1 MAEEIPMLDDYDS
14 SMLISECEPMNFPS
28 TADLARMK
36 QRIKQLEVFN
46 FDYKSGGEIVQVFG
60 SMVNEV
66 FEKKGDTDVPAAI
79 SPVKNPIVHFDW
91 KIIPTPP
98 MVWHGTGNV
107 TDAFFQSGN
116 TALEYGVDNSNPIRQ
131 LDDLKSFVAETTT
144 VIKLG
149 DFTTPRKDNRYI
161 FIPVSSSHG
170 SNSQVVAIKTT
181 TKPMYAY
188 IRNRT
193 PYVHGY
199 ETKSRKKDYWYQS
212 EDELGSSHRAV
223 IVLSHCSPA
232 DLKKIVLKGKYDGKP
247 FKRNMFNETFGD
259 APIGRPYGKYAL
271 KGTQIDDYEI
281 NINKFSIFNFVPT
294 IFGASSGRVLGKDS
308 NLYTELKIESPK
320 NVQFSFSQ
328 PVGGDLSISARGLVI
343 KPPMLIVSGE
353 NIIQSTV
360 QYTGDYD
367 IGLAFGL
374 YQRAYQAGYKREGIG
389 RVRNKS
395 RNYKKSEHQ
404 GTLVTQIDSDVVKR
418 WFKTGKQIIKNGKL
432 MEIRHD
438 TLDNLSLKAKNPLGL
453 LGMTHHYLKGNRLS
467 RFFWLK
473 MYQTKDT
480 QGILNH
486 IFV

>member
-1 MAEEIPMLDDYDS
+1 
-14 SMLISECEPMNFPS
+14 
-28 TADLARMK
+28 MK

-66 FEKKGDTDVPAAI
+66 FEKKGDTNVPAAI

-91 KIIPTPP
+91 KIIPNAESTIT
-98 MVWHGTGNV
+98 VWHGTGNV
-107 TDAFFQSGN
+107 TDAFYQSGDV
-116 TALEYGVDNSNPIRQ
+116 ALEYGVDNSNPIPK
-131 LDDLKSFVAETTT
+131 LAYLNSFVAETTT
-144 VIKLG
+144 VIKLS

-161 FIPVSSSHG
+161 FIPIYTG
-170 SNSQVVAIKTT
+170 RDSQVVAIKTT

-188 IRNRT
+188 VRTRT

-199 ETKSRKKDYWYQS
+199 ATKSRKTDSWYQT
-212 EDELGSSHRAV
+212 EDELGSNHRAV
-223 IVLSHCSPA
+223 IVLSNCSPA

-259 APIGRPYGKYAL
+259 APVNRPYGKFAL
-271 KGTQIDDYEI
+271 KGTQRDDAEI

-294 IFGASSGRVLGKDS
+294 IFGSSSAKVEGDNS
-308 NLYTELKIESPK
+308 DLYTQLKIESPK
-320 NVQFSFSQ
+320 NVQFPISQ
-328 PVGGDLSISARGLVI
+328 PVGGKLSIGARGLVI

-374 YQRAYQAGYKREGIG
+374 YQRAYQAGYKRQGIG

-404 GTLVTQIDSDVVKR
+404 GGLAFGVDSEVVKR
-418 WFKTGKQIIKNGKL
+418 WFKTGKQIIKNGEL
-432 MEIRHD
+432 MEIKHD
-438 TLDNLSLKAKNPLGL
+438 TLDNLSLNAKKPLEL
-453 LGMTHHYLKGNRLS
+453 LGMMNHYFKGNRLS
-467 RFFWLK
+467 RFFWTQI
-473 MYQTKDT
+473 YQTKDT